1 MNILIFG
8 ASGSIG
14 NHLYNKFKADYNVY
28 GSASTDNSVYP
39 IKCKIVNGQLV
50 HNMLELNLPKL
61 DGIIWAQG
69 KNINDSI
76 YNLDINNFS
85 SIIECNVTFILETLK
100 VLLDNNLINDRAKM
114 VIISSIWEDC
124 TRANKLS
131 YSISKGC
138 LANLVK
144 NIAFDLSKKHILINN
159 VLPGPIDNEMTVSTL
174 SKSQIQTIS
183 EYTGFNRLVSLDDVY
198 NTVNFLLVCNTGIS
212 GQSIKVDL
220 GFTTIKKY

>member
-14 NHLYNKFKADYNVY
+14 NHLYNKFKAGYNVY
-28 GSASTDNSVYP
+28 GSSSADNSVYP

-76 YNLDINNFS
+76 YNLDINNFN

-114 VIISSIWEDC
+114 VIISSIWEDF
-124 TRANKLS
+124 TRDNKLS

-138 LANLVK
+138 LTNLVK

-159 VLPGPIDNEMTVSTL
+159 VLPGPIDNEMTISTL
-174 SKSQIQTIS
+174 SKEQIQSIS

-198 NTVNFLLVCNTGIS
+198 NTVKFLLVCNTGIS

-220 GFTTIKKY
+220 GFTAIKKY